1 MKRVT
6 LIALQLSV
14 MVFMLLAG
22 HQALLAGDD
31 KREDVMDHKDHKKH
45 KTIKYSKVLSLS
57 HTITPTIPLWPGD
70 PPVEFETVAT
80 IEQNGYFLR
89 RFSMGEHSATH
100 MNAPNTFF
108 LQGRSIDEY
117 SPESLIAPAVVIDV
131 TAQVARNN
139 DYVISVADVMAWERQ
154 HGAIRAGSLVLFYTG
169 FQNYWNDPAR
179 FFNMDANGGLHF
191 PGVGG
196 DTTAYLLRER
206 RIAGVGIDTHGVDPG
221 QDQLFGT
228 NTQVLA
234 NNGIIL
240 ECLNNLDRL
249 PPEGTTVIIGALA
262 LKGGSGSPVAVFAL
276 AP

>member
-22 HQALLAGDD
+22 HQALWAGDD
-31 KREDVMDHKDHKKH
+31 DHEDVMDHKKH

-57 HTITPTIPLWPGD
+57 HTITLAIPLWPGD
-70 PPVEFETVAT
+70 PPVEFATVAT
-80 IEQNGYFLR
+80 VEQNGYFLR

-100 MNAPNTFF
+100 MNAPNTFYP
-108 LQGRSIDEY
+108 QGRSIDAY
-117 SPESLIAPAVVIDV
+117 SPESLIVPAVVIDV
-131 TAQVARNN
+131 AAQVARNN
-139 DYVISVADVMAWERQ
+139 DYVISIDDVMTWERQ

-179 FFNMDANGGLHF
+179 FFNIDANGGLHF
-191 PGVGG
+191 PGIGG

-221 QDQLFGT
+221 QDQAFAT
-228 NTQVLA
+228 NKQVLA

-240 ECLNNLDRL
+240 ENLNNLDRL
-249 PPEGTTVIIGALA
+249 PSQGTTVIIGALA
-262 LKGGSGSPVAVFAL
+262 LQGGSGSPVAVFAL
-276 AP
+276 TP